1 MFNLYRPFL
10 NVKRYAEI
18 PNGKKQLYRES
29 NYDNILMQ
37 SAIMTFDIE
46 NMDKATHD
54 TLERILYTWGIAC
67 IGNLSTDKNK
77 IVVGLPNLTK
87 DKKGNHSMDSNLIPY
102 CTDGQTLNGEK
113 IVNACI
119 IRNNSDCYPDK
130 VIFDRYAYQLSKC
143 DESEYK
149 LIQKSMC
156 NPIIMLSDSKLVN
169 EINNALKK
177 CGQEDKQA
185 FLTQDNSWFEDTGK
199 HFEQVDFTNISYAEK
214 FKYLESYHDY
224 LERRFYFM
232 RGMANQ
238 SPTKLAQTTNDEL
251 ENRNDTSM
259 IYVTQELEVRK
270 HDMEQ
275 ANKKLGTNFIYK
287 FNELWTNYQKL
298 QGMESVNDGE

>member
-1 MFNLYRPFL
+1 MEMFRPFNSL
-10 NVKRYAEI
+10 RRYAKI
-18 PNGKKQLYRES
+18 PNGKKQIYRES
-29 NYDNILMQ
+29 NYSNILMQ
-37 SAIMTFDIE
+37 SAILTFDIE
-46 NMDKATHD
+46 NMKKATHD

-67 IGNLSTDKNK
+67 IGRLEEDREK
-77 IVVGLPNLTK
+77 IVVGLPNLIT
-87 DKKGNHSMDSNLIPY
+87 DKNGKYSLDENLIPY
-102 CTDGQTLNGEK
+102 CKDGYTLNGKK
-113 IVNACI
+113 IVDACI
-119 IRNNSDCYPDK
+119 IRNNSDCYADK
-130 VIFDRYAYQLSKC
+130 LIFDRYAYQLSKC

-156 NPIIMLSDSKLVN
+156 NPIIMLSDSKLVD
-169 EINNALKK
+169 EINSALKK
-177 CGQEDKQA
+177 SGVEDKQA
-185 FLTQDNSWFEDTGK
+185 YLTKDNDWFNDGAK
-199 HFEQVDFTNISYAEK
+199 NFEIVDFTKIEYSEK

-270 HDMEQ
+270 HDMEL
-275 ANKKLGTNFIYK
+275 ANEKLGTNFIYK

-298 QGMESVNDGE
+298 QGTESEK